1 MFDLITI
8 GDPTVDTFIIIDEK
22 SAKLQCNIK
31 SEKCLLCLNYADKI
45 PFEKTEQ
52 SIGGNAANLAV
63 GCKKFGLNTA
73 IVADIGDDI
82 NGIVIKEELKKNK
95 INTDLLKILPN
106 HQSRYSIIINYQ
118 TERTILSY
126 HTKHHYSLPK
136 LPQTKYIYYSSLGRG
151 FEKIQNK
158 LEKYLIKNPQTKLVI
173 NPGSY
178 QMKYGLNKIK
188 NLFPQ
193 TEILFV
199 NKEEAQKLTKTNK
212 DIPELLKILHNFGIK
227 IVVITNGKKGSFAF
241 DGKNQYF
248 MPIYPLKTI
257 ALTGAGDAY
266 ASGFLSAIIKNKDIV
281 TAMCWGTANAGS
293 VTQKIGAQKGL
304 LSVTG
309 VKKIIQKYPRIT
321 PKIF

>member
-8 GDPTVDTFIIIDEK
+8 GDPTLDTFIIIDEK

-31 SEKCLLCLNYADKI
+31 NEECLLCLNYADKI

-52 SIGGNAANLAV
+52 SVGGNAANLAV

-82 NGIVIKEELKKNK
+82 NGAVIKEELEKNK
-95 INTDLLKILPN
+95 VNTDLLKILPN
-106 HQSRYSIIINYQ
+106 HQTRYSIVLNYQ
-118 TERTILSY
+118 SERTILSY
-126 HTKHHYSLPK
+126 HTKHQYSLTK
-136 LPQTKYIYYSSLGRG
+136 LPKTKWIYYSSLGNG
-151 FEKIQNK
+151 FDKIQNK
-158 LEKYLIKNPQTKLVI
+158 LEEYLIKNPEIKLVI

-178 QMKYGLNKIK
+178 QIKHGLDKIK
-188 NLFPQ
+188 KLFSR

-199 NKEEAQKLTKTNK
+199 NKEEAQKLTKTKK
-212 DIPELLKILHNFGIK
+212 DIPELLKILHKIGIK
-227 IVVITNGKKGSFAF
+227 IVVITNGKKGSFVF

-248 MPIYPLKTI
+248 MPIYPLKPI

-266 ASGFLSAIIKNKDIV
+266 ASGFLSVIIKNKTIPE
-281 TAMCWGTANAGS
+281 AMCWGTANAGS

-309 VKKIIQKYPRIT
+309 VQKIIQKYPRIT